1 MKHAR
6 DGETCT
12 LLQDVTMPK
21 VSSCSYFKYDLAIFA
36 VQLLA
41 SVWGSIAQFKA
52 IWPRRWLGGLG
63 WGAASS
69 PRAASAQVMRDM
81 TFTPLAARD

>member
-36 VQLLA
+36 AQLLA
-41 SVWGSIAQFKA
+41 TVCGSIVQFKA
-52 IWPRRWLGGLG
+52 IWRRRWLGGLG
-63 WGAASS
+63 WGGRKQP
-69 PRAASAQVMRDM
+69 PRHQ
-81 TFTPLAARD
+81 PK